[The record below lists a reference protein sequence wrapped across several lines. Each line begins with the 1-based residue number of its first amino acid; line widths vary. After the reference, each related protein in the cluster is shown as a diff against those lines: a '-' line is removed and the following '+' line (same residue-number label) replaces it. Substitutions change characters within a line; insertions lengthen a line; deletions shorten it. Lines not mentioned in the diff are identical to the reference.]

1 MKNKDDKKRYQ
12 ENEDLSPKADYRDQF
27 KRKRDTQKSAK
38 ERRKLIREIREDRDW
53 N

>member
-12 ENEDLSPKADYRDQF
+12 ENEDLNPKSDYRDQF